1 MCRVHSGLGDVA
13 GSLVMSRNINTRMN
27 VFPSS
32 GTVLNLQDEN
42 GRQVVMNVE
51 AVIVARNL
59 ATNPYT

>member
-1 MCRVHSGLGDVA
+1 MHSGLGDVA